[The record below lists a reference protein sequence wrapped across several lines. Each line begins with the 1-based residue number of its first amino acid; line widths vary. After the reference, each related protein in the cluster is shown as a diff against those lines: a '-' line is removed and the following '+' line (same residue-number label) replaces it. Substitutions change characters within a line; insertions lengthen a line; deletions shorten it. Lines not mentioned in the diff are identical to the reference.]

1 VVLGGDLRQTLLVI
15 QGGSRSEVINSAI
28 VNSSLWSYVTVL
40 HLTTN
45 MRLSTRGL
53 IEEARKEL
61 ADFSK
66 WMLAV
71 GEGEI
76 NTIAKQDETK
86 PSWIEIPD
94 EFLLKTSND
103 KIECMINVVYSD
115 LKTDICGH

>member
-1 VVLGGDLRQTLLVI
+1 
-15 QGGSRSEVINSAI
+15 
-28 VNSSLWSYVTVL
+28 
-40 HLTTN
+40 